1 MSGSK
6 GKDEED
12 LKWEQQCILLLR
24 DAEMQ
29 SSQKGEHL
37 ALSDPIWYNLF
48 LTCSIPYDLININ
61 LSSINAFDGNS
72 RKKNALPHGRIGNSH
87 CCLGTVIM

>member
-6 GKDEED
+6 GKGEED
-12 LKWEQQCILLLR
+12 LKWEQQCILLLH

-37 ALSDPIWYNLF
+37 VLTDPICYNLF
-48 LTCSIPYDLININ
+48 LTYSISYDLIYIN
-61 LSSINAFDGNS
+61 LSSIRVNVKCF
-72 RKKNALPHGRIGNSH
+72 
-87 CCLGTVIM
+87 

>member
-24 DAEMQ
+24 DAEMP
-29 SSQKGEHL
+29 SSQKG
-37 ALSDPIWYNLF
+37 
-48 LTCSIPYDLININ
+48 
-61 LSSINAFDGNS
+61 
-72 RKKNALPHGRIGNSH
+72 
-87 CCLGTVIM
+87 

>member
-72 RKKNALPHGRIGNSH
+72 TKKNALPHGRIGNSH